1 MTASG
6 QTTERLRTIAGEIL
20 RNRLFWICIAVWLV
34 TRAAMVVQV
43 GFWNHV
49 SGVELQDVNSYE
61 SWSDWL
67 AEGHMPTD
75 DGWQYPP
82 GAAFVMLLPRISGA
96 AFGQSFVGMMLLFD
110 LAGLGLIALLAGRKH
125 RQSGIWV
132 WLLAM
137 PLLQMF
143 PVLRFDL
150 VPTVSMIAALV
161 IIHRRPG
168 WFGVLAGIG
177 AAVKVWPVVV
187 LFGEWQRRR
196 LAIAAAAALATVGLT
211 FVVAGIS
218 FDGSQTLFLDN
229 QDVRGLQVEAVAAVP
244 WYVRQM
250 ITGTEPNDV
259 PRSGALEIGSN
270 LADAVARLLKWLAL
284 AVLFAAALWWVAR
297 ERAIRRG
304 RTALASA
311 EISRDF
317 VFTLI
322 LLLTVVSR
330 VLSPQYM
337 IWMVGL
343 AAVTLTGGSR
353 RMTRPAWI
361 VVGTVVLTA
370 GLYQS
375 PANLVI
381 RNLALLAASLD
392 ATLGMIAVLRRPAV
406 QPNGEA
412 AQDHTISPSNSVRQ
426 VKA

>member
-1 MTASG
+1 MRPSDETPGRLTAIVRE
-6 QTTERLRTIAGEIL
+6 TLRS
-20 RNRLFWICIAVWLV
+20 RLFWICIAIWIV
-34 TRAAMVVQV
+34 TRVAMVVQV

-61 SWSDWL
+61 SWSNWL

-82 GAAFVMLLPRISGA
+82 GAAFVMLLPRITGA

-110 LAGLGLIALLAGRKH
+110 LVGLGLIALLAGRKH
-125 RQSGIWV
+125 RQAGIWV

-150 VPTVSMIAALV
+150 VPTVLMIAALV

-168 WFGVLAGIG
+168 WFGILAGIG

-196 LAIAAAAALATVGLT
+196 LAIATAAALATVGLS
-211 FVVAGIS
+211 FLVAGIS

-229 QDVRGLQVEAVAAVP
+229 QDVRGLQVEAVATIP
-244 WYVRQM
+244 WYARQM
-250 ITGTEPNDV
+250 ITGTKPNDV
-259 PRSGALEIGSN
+259 PRSGALEIGSS
-270 LADAVARLLKWLAL
+270 LADAVARLLKWLAV
-284 AVLFAAALWWVAR
+284 AVLLAAALWWVAR

-375 PANLVI
+375 PSNLVI
-381 RNLALLAASLD
+381 RNLALLVASLD
-392 ATLGMIAVLRRPAV
+392 ATLGIIAVLRTPAA
-406 QPNGEA
+406 PANAEA
-412 AQDHTISPSNSVRQ
+412 AQVATSQDRDAISL
-426 VKA
+426 